1 MGYETTLRK
10 EHFAQ
15 RIDRIN
21 GVWIFD
27 TTEYHLSVDHADLEI
42 YMRDKFDVIKLLFL
56 VILLLC
62 GILSLV
68 A

>member
-27 TTEYHLSVDHADLEI
+27 TIEYHLNVDHADLEI
-42 YMRDKFDVIKLLFL
+42 YMRDKFDVI
-56 VILLLC
+56 
-62 GILSLV
+62 
-68 A
+68 